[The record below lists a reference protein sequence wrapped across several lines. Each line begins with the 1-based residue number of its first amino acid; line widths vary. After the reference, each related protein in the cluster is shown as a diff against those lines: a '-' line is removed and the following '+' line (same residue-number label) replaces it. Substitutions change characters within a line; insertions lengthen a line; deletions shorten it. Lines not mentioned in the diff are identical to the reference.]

1 MVSLAKYTIT
11 ESRANVIVARALF
24 FEHVFLAFLDIFELP
39 ATRAPSGPATTFRLP
54 SAGQPADS
62 SRRLR
67 ACALLR
73 APHGASQPS
82 RTAPAPV
89 TSSGRCT
96 GGVPA
101 RWPAVRRQARP
112 ERGPGRPATFRS
124 WPAEAPARC
133 ISGPGLPDGCGV
145 RQRCG
150 ILSVYAVVALS
161 VLSSRASPA
170 RPNPA
175 QLGSARPGLSRP
187 GGAARHRRMPLT
199 CSHGQA
205 LPGHVSGS
213 GSARRDAACE
223 GSLVAGGMPG
233 PVGHSPNPAHFP
245 S

>member
-101 RWPAVRRQARP
+101 PRPAARRGRSAGRAGRQRSALGRPKHPHDIYQVRDCQTAVAYGSGVASSACTPLSRSASCQAAQARP
-112 ERGPGRPATFRS
+112 DLTQPSSARLGLACPGQV
-124 WPAEAPARC
+124 
-133 ISGPGLPDGCGV
+133 V
-145 RQRCG
+145 RHVTGECR
-150 ILSVYAVVALS
+150 
-161 VLSSRASPA
+161 SPA
-170 RPNPA
+170 A
-175 QLGSARPGLSRP
+175 TARP
-187 GGAARHRRMPLT
+187 
-199 CSHGQA
+199 CQA
-205 LPGHVSGS
+205 T
-213 GSARRDAACE
+213 
-223 GSLVAGGMPG
+223 
-233 PVGHSPNPAHFP
+233 
-245 S
+245 